1 MFPEEKQTNEKQ
13 RNNQEWTWP
22 SGKVFPEIAVL
33 KTERTDWP
41 SGKMFP
47 EIAVLRSELTD
58 WPSGN
63 VFPEITVLKTERT
76 GKPSCSCKVF
86 PGIAVN

>member
-33 KTERTDWP
+33 
-41 SGKMFP
+41 
-47 EIAVLRSELTD
+47 RSELTD

-63 VFPEITVLKTERT
+63 VFPEITVLKTEPT

-86 PGIAVN
+86 PGIAVLKGESSD